1 MQTWM
6 NNRWPRGVAMALCM
20 LAAGCGGDDE
30 AAPIATTAR
39 TIATTAAQG
48 STPPTAATTPT
59 TSAAAAGPATTAVAA
74 GGYEA
79 LLGLWF
85 FECDDYI
92 PGDGATSGVFEIVQ
106 SGPEQITI
114 DVQGYRYG
122 SPDCSDEPVADAANV
137 LVFDVVGVTQGPNGT
152 EYAFIDAGAGFPAGF
167 SLGADGVLTV
177 DGDPM
182 TRSVDFNTAYD

>member
-1 MQTWM
+1 M
-6 NNRWPRGVAMALCM
+6 NYRRRRGVALAACL
-20 LAAGCGGDDE
+20 LAAGCGGDE
-30 AAPIATTAR
+30 KAVPIASTALATAAPASPAPTVATPANATTA
-39 TIATTAAQG
+39 
-48 STPPTAATTPT
+48 PPT
-59 TSAAAAGPATTAVAA
+59 TSATTAVAA